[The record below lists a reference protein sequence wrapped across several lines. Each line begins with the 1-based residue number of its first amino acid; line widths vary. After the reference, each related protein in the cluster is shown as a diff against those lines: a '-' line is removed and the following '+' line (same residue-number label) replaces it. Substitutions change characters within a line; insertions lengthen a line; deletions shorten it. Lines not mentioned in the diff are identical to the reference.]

1 LGSKPPCHKQA
12 KPLKNGIAEA
22 EALAFGKGEA
32 VEHNWDKYI
41 EIARRF
47 EHKAQFQDREDLKH
61 SIIVRIA
68 EVAER
73 NGNKPFTE
81 WGMLRVA
88 SYVVMEYWRQ
98 ERRQPQMSLNS
109 HIDDGEGNSIE
120 LIDTI
125 ADDSAIDLDAWLDAK
140 TWLLGC
146 PKRLIQIAHKRV
158 KGIALDAKD
167 KMYLSRFRKDA
178 QLKLL

>member
-1 LGSKPPCHKQA
+1 LPW
-12 KPLKNGIAEA
+12 
-22 EALAFGKGEA
+22 KGES
-32 VEHNWDKYI
+32 VEHNWDTYI

-68 EVAER
+68 EVAQR
-73 NGNKPFTE
+73 NGHKPFTE

-88 SYVVMEYWRQ
+88 SYVVMEYWRE
-98 ERRQPQMSLNS
+98 ERRQPQMRLNS
-109 HIDDGEGNSIE
+109 QIEDGEGDSIE

-125 ADDSAIDLDAWLDAK
+125 ADDNAIDLDAWLDAK

-146 PKRLIQIAHKRV
+146 PKRLVGIAHKRV
-158 KGIALDAKD
+158 KGIALDKADQK
-167 KMYLSRFRKDA
+167 YLERYRQNGR
-178 QLKLL
+178 QLKLI